1 MKRIE
6 VLNRIREIY
15 DRLENE
21 SLEPQEIEELVDLS
35 NNLYERALIL
45 RYKVAEQKIFGENND
60 LNTAEIA
67 DKADEV
73 SIELPKETA
82 PTPTIDFS
90 IFEEKIERV
99 EEKLTVPEKEEP
111 IFELSMDE
119 PAILFQSAETVEENE
134 TEKIEPI
141 EEQLILVQEET
152 VIPEEEPAPVTPAET
167 NSNQDN
173 WSVYFEQVLNM
184 RGSGLQ
190 TTLHALSGSFGLN
203 ERILYIN
210 ELFNGEA
217 ENFSNAI
224 IEMDKIMDWA
234 TCKTSLNRLANQQG
248 WEKESET
255 VGEFVLHVRRKYA

>member
-15 DRLENE
+15 NRLENE

-35 NNLYERALIL
+35 SNLHERALIL

-60 LNTAEIA
+60 LNTVQIA
-67 DKADEV
+67 DKAEEV
-73 SIELPKETA
+73 ATELPKEIA
-82 PTPTIDFS
+82 STPTLDFS
-90 IFEEKIERV
+90 IFEEKIEVV
-99 EEKLTVPEKEEP
+99 EEELAAPEKEES
-111 IFELSMDE
+111 IFELIMEE
-119 PAILFQSAETVEENE
+119 PATLFQSTETIQENE
-134 TEKIEPI
+134 PETKEPL
-141 EEQLILVQEET
+141 EEEVIPVQEEE
-152 VIPEEEPAPVTPAET
+152 VMHEEEPTPVIPVAT
-167 NSNQDN
+167 NTNQDN

-184 RGSGLQ
+184 HGSGLQ

-234 TCKTSLNRLANQQG
+234 TCKTSLNRLANEQG